1 MRISSSLL
9 YTTQSGHS
17 EWSQHLITSESSLH
31 SCIPP
36 LSLHFIILNGNLS
49 RLFFLH
55 YFNRIFLLSFLFN
68 LGICRS
74 HVNIRKSLAPS
85 ITCLILILAFVGCI
99 NCILKCFDH
108 CGRPSSSPSQIT
120 TIPIVTTTV
129 ESAVPMVPIT
139 PSAPDDTTITTP
151 ETDQYSKQD
160 EPPKYDQLPE
170 NDQPPNYDEC
180 VRANCVN
187 INSLEFV

>member
-1 MRISSSLL
+1 MGIYQDCFSSI
-9 YTTQSGHS
+9 T
-17 EWSQHLITSESSLH
+17 LIVF
-31 SCIPP
+31 SCC
-36 LSLHFIILNGNLS
+36 
-49 RLFFLH
+49 LFFFIWAYVVPTLISE
-55 YFNRIFLLSFLFN
+55 NSI
-68 LGICRS
+68 
-74 HVNIRKSLAPS
+74 APS
-85 ITCLILILAFVGCI
+85 ITCLISILAFVGCI
-99 NCILKCFDH
+99 NCLLKCFDR
-108 CGRPSSSPSQIT
+108 CCRPSSSPSQIT

-139 PSAPDDTTITTP
+139 PSAPDDTTITIP
-151 ETDQYSKQD
+151 ETDQSPKHD